1 MKKRVNLLARAT
13 VVALTMGMVA
23 SCSIDD
29 TYDIDKEFDMTV
41 GIGADGLALRLGNT
55 EPVYLNDVLDIEDN
69 DLIDTDQN
77 HLYYL
82 VKSDNSQFD
91 VTIGNAVGS
100 IDGIELNSD
109 QSIVSFADV
118 DNPLGLTSVTIN
130 QGEEFNQ
137 SGVTAESEFDASIDD
152 IAEEV
157 NSIRRI
163 VPESSLF
170 NLRLEVYSNN
180 PDLRFNVTEISN
192 LKLKF
197 PDYLEVEGTAAD
209 NVLDINIPGNPNS
222 SVVDLGQ
229 VRLIDLLMGDDD
241 QPLGLPVTDDGQGNR
256 VIDITGMA
264 SMSGDFKLTPAQE
277 QTMNDG
283 DEVRVRL
290 VIELASGGE
299 ITVASIDG
307 EVNPAINPDMDPIE
321 ISDDLPDFLRD
332 EAVTLEMQNPTIKF
346 DVDATQLPVPV
357 EFSGEITSY
366 AENGSVMATASLPQS
381 GKVDINKGQNSVYY
395 FSQEGSPYDPTGI
408 DPAATVYTVDNL
420 SDLVRKLPDNIQVD
434 CNDGRVNVK
443 QGVLHSI
450 ALNRTYSGTINYDV
464 LVPFIFNSGMTIV
477 YTDSIADMN
486 EDLKDYQA
494 EGFDVT
500 GEAYNTVPMELVADI
515 EPLDLNG
522 NVLTGITVTPATI
535 AAGTGLHEG
544 EDNNGAVKS
553 NITITLTAQNPAD
566 VSRIDKLRFH
576 VTAGSEA
583 QGALYSNQYFS
594 IQNLRLKLKGQ
605 IIGDFN

>member
-137 SGVTAESEFDASIDD
+137 SGVTAESKFDASIDD

-264 SMSGDFKLTPAQE
+264 SMSGDFKLTSAQE

-522 NVLTGITVTPATI
+522 NVLAGITVTPATI

-605 IIGDFN
+605 IIGEFN

>member
-137 SGVTAESEFDASIDD
+137 SGVTAESKFDASIDD

-264 SMSGDFKLTPAQE
+264 SMSGDFKLTSAQE

-522 NVLTGITVTPATI
+522 NVLAGITVTPATI

>member
-264 SMSGDFKLTPAQE
+264 SMSGDFKLASAQE

-486 EDLKDYQA
+486 EDTRSRVA

>member
-13 VVALTMGMVA
+13 VVAITMGMVA

-197 PDYLEVEGTAAD
+197 PSFIEVEGADAD
-209 NVLDINIPGNPNS
+209 NVLLLESQHNPNT

-229 VRLIDLLMGDDD
+229 VRLIDLLMGGDD

-256 VIDITGMA
+256 IIDITGMA
-264 SMSGDFKLTPAQE
+264 SMSGDFKLASAQE
-277 QTMNDG
+277 QTMNVG

-299 ITVASIDG
+299 ITVASIEG
-307 EVNPAINPDMDPIE
+307 EVNPEINPDIEPIN

-464 LVPFIFNSGMTIV
+464 LVPFTFNSGMTIV

-494 EGFDVT
+494 SGFEVT
-500 GEAYNTVPMELVADI
+500 GEALNTVPMQLVADI

-544 EDNNGAVKS
+544 EANNGAVKS

>member
-170 NLRLEVYSNN
+170 NLRRAGHQHSRQ
-180 PDLRFNVTEISN
+180 PQFFCSRPWS
-192 LKLKF
+192 
-197 PDYLEVEGTAAD
+197 GAAH
-209 NVLDINIPGNPNS
+209 
-222 SVVDLGQ
+222 
-229 VRLIDLLMGDDD
+229 RLAHG
-241 QPLGLPVTDDGQGNR
+241 
-256 VIDITGMA
+256 
-264 SMSGDFKLTPAQE
+264 
-277 QTMNDG
+277 
-283 DEVRVRL
+283 
-290 VIELASGGE
+290 
-299 ITVASIDG
+299 
-307 EVNPAINPDMDPIE
+307 
-321 ISDDLPDFLRD
+321 
-332 EAVTLEMQNPTIKF
+332 
-346 DVDATQLPVPV
+346 
-357 EFSGEITSY
+357 
-366 AENGSVMATASLPQS
+366 
-381 GKVDINKGQNSVYY
+381 
-395 FSQEGSPYDPTGI
+395 
-408 DPAATVYTVDNL
+408 
-420 SDLVRKLPDNIQVD
+420 
-434 CNDGRVNVK
+434 
-443 QGVLHSI
+443 
-450 ALNRTYSGTINYDV
+450 
-464 LVPFIFNSGMTIV
+464 
-477 YTDSIADMN
+477 
-486 EDLKDYQA
+486 
-494 EGFDVT
+494 
-500 GEAYNTVPMELVADI
+500 
-515 EPLDLNG
+515 
-522 NVLTGITVTPATI
+522 
-535 AAGTGLHEG
+535 
-544 EDNNGAVKS
+544 
-553 NITITLTAQNPAD
+553 
-566 VSRIDKLRFH
+566 
-576 VTAGSEA
+576 
-583 QGALYSNQYFS
+583 
-594 IQNLRLKLKGQ
+594 
-605 IIGDFN
+605 

>member
-264 SMSGDFKLTPAQE
+264 SMSGDFKLTSAQE

-522 NVLTGITVTPATI
+522 NVLAGITVTPATI

>member
-1 MKKRVNLLARAT
+1 MKKRVNLLARAM

-152 IAEEV
+152 ITEEV

-264 SMSGDFKLTPAQE
+264 SMSGDFKLTSAQE

>member
-264 SMSGDFKLTPAQE
+264 SMSGDFKLASAQE

-290 VIELASGGE
+290 IIELASGGE

>member
-152 IAEEV
+152 ITEEV

-264 SMSGDFKLTPAQE
+264 SMSGDFKLASAQE

-464 LVPFIFNSGMTIV
+464 LVPFTFNSGMTIV

-522 NVLTGITVTPATI
+522 NVLAGITVTPATI

>member
-264 SMSGDFKLTPAQE
+264 SMSGDFKLTSAQE

-366 AENGSVMATASLPQS
+366 ADNGSVMATASLPQS

>member
-229 VRLIDLLMGDDD
+229 VRLIDLLMGGDD

-264 SMSGDFKLTPAQE
+264 SMSGDFKLASAQE

-290 VIELASGGE
+290 IIELASGGE
-299 ITVASIDG
+299 ITVASIEG
-307 EVNPAINPDMDPIE
+307 EVNPEINPDIEPIN

-346 DVDATQLPVPV
+346 DIDAT
-357 EFSGEITSY
+357 
-366 AENGSVMATASLPQS
+366 
-381 GKVDINKGQNSVYY
+381 
-395 FSQEGSPYDPTGI
+395 
-408 DPAATVYTVDNL
+408 
-420 SDLVRKLPDNIQVD
+420 
-434 CNDGRVNVK
+434 
-443 QGVLHSI
+443 
-450 ALNRTYSGTINYDV
+450 
-464 LVPFIFNSGMTIV
+464 
-477 YTDSIADMN
+477 
-486 EDLKDYQA
+486 
-494 EGFDVT
+494 
-500 GEAYNTVPMELVADI
+500 
-515 EPLDLNG
+515 
-522 NVLTGITVTPATI
+522 
-535 AAGTGLHEG
+535 
-544 EDNNGAVKS
+544 
-553 NITITLTAQNPAD
+553 
-566 VSRIDKLRFH
+566 
-576 VTAGSEA
+576 
-583 QGALYSNQYFS
+583 
-594 IQNLRLKLKGQ
+594 
-605 IIGDFN
+605 

>member
-29 TYDIDKEFDMTV
+29 TYDIGKEFDMTV

-152 IAEEV
+152 ITEEV

-264 SMSGDFKLTPAQE
+264 SMSGDFKLTSAQE

-522 NVLTGITVTPATI
+522 NVLAGITVTPATI

>member
-264 SMSGDFKLTPAQE
+264 SMSGDFKLTSAQE
-277 QTMNDG
+277 QTMNEG

>member
-152 IAEEV
+152 ITEEV

-264 SMSGDFKLTPAQE
+264 SMSGDFKLTSAQE

-522 NVLTGITVTPATI
+522 NVLAGITVTPATI

>member
-264 SMSGDFKLTPAQE
+264 SMSGDFKLTSAQE

-450 ALNRTYSGTINYDV
+450 DLNRTYSGTINYDV

>member
-264 SMSGDFKLTPAQE
+264 SMSGDFKLTSAQE